1 MSGEILILIFAN
13 GVRNYNMGIV
23 ERKHRMKEEVRCL
36 ILETAWKQILEE
48 GVNALS
54 IRKIAEAIEYS
65 VPVIYTHFESKDA
78 ILGEFMRKG
87 YWLLNQQMEA
97 VKDSEAD
104 PKKQLEAM
112 ALAYWTFS
120 HENKAYYQL
129 MFGVAVPSCEE
140 ALRIPEVK
148 AFGDLIK
155 LVLKEAIAQGKRPD
169 TSVEFK
175 FFTYWSILHG
185 QISIRM
191 NGGAPYSCEMALEI
205 VKDAIQGFIYTL
217 SA

>member
-1 MSGEILILIFAN
+1 
-13 GVRNYNMGIV
+13 MGIA

-65 VPVIYTHFESKDA
+65 VPVIYTHFDSKDA

-87 YWLLNQQMEA
+87 YFLLNRLMVEA
-97 VKDSEAD
+97 RQTQKD

-112 ALAYWTFS
+112 ALAYWTFA
-120 HENKAYYQL
+120 HDNKAYYQL
-129 MFGVAVPSCEE
+129 MFGVAVPTCEE

-155 LVLKEAIAQGKRPD
+155 SVLSEEISGGNHPD

-185 QISIRM
+185 QIAIRM

-205 VKDAIQGFIYTL
+205 VKDAIRGFIYAL

>member
-1 MSGEILILIFAN
+1 
-13 GVRNYNMGIV
+13 MGIA
-23 ERKHRMKEEVRCL
+23 ERKYRMKEEVRCL
-36 ILETAWKQILEE
+36 ILETAWKQILED

-78 ILGEFMRKG
+78 ILNEFMRKG
-87 YWLLNQQMEA
+87 YLLLQGMMAEA
-97 VKDSEAD
+97 KQAEDD

-129 MFGVAVPSCEE
+129 MFGVAVPTCEV

-155 LVLKEAIAQGKRPD
+155 SVIKEAIEQGNHPE

-185 QISIRM
+185 QIAIRM

-205 VKDAIQGFIYTL
+205 VQDAIRGFIYAL

>member
-1 MSGEILILIFAN
+1 
-13 GVRNYNMGIV
+13 
-23 ERKHRMKEEVRCL
+23 MKEEVRCL
-36 ILETAWKQILEE
+36 ILETAWKQILED

-78 ILGEFMRKG
+78 ILNEFMRKG
-87 YWLLNQQMEA
+87 YLLLQGMMAEA
-97 VKDSEAD
+97 KQTERD
-104 PKKQLEAM
+104 PKKQLEVM
-112 ALAYWTFS
+112 ASAYWTFS

-129 MFGVAVPSCEE
+129 MFGVAVPTCEV

-155 LVLKEAIAQGKRPD
+155 SVIKEAIEQGNHPE

-185 QISIRM
+185 QIAIRM

-205 VKDAIQGFIYTL
+205 VKDAIRGFIYAL
-217 SA
+217 GA

>member
-1 MSGEILILIFAN
+1 
-13 GVRNYNMGIV
+13 MGIA

-36 ILETAWKQILEE
+36 ILETAWNQILEE

-87 YWLLNQQMEA
+87 YGLLYNMMTEA
-97 VKDSEAD
+97 KGAHTD
-104 PKKQLEAM
+104 PNKQLEAM
-112 ALAYWTFS
+112 ALAYWTFA
-120 HENKAYYQL
+120 HDNKAYYQL
-129 MFGVAVPSCEE
+129 MFGVAVPTCEV

-155 LVLKEAIAQGKRPD
+155 SVLSQAIAAGNHPE

-185 QISIRM
+185 QIAIRM

-205 VKDAIQGFIYTL
+205 VKDAIQGFIYALGT
-217 SA
+217 